1 MEREVSEVPKKE
13 PAHAYNVVSETCRAC
28 NGICGG
34 KLCQICL
41 LWAMLTDSYSR
52 WRTTGDMFNETGESC
67 DL

>member
-1 MEREVSEVPKKE
+1 MEHEVRQISDEGRREIAKE
-13 PAHAYNVVSETCRAC
+13 LREQFFC
-28 NGICGG
+28 
-34 KLCQICL
+34 CQYAEEFTEGLYGL